1 MPGLAMAAGD
11 AATAAAAAQAA
22 ADEADREPLP
32 VRTAAAGHCRGL
44 ADDDPAPVLAAA
56 AYYQSASRLLEHALA
71 LEDAAVLLAARG
83 DLAAARQASVE
94 AVWGYRGLGAQWD
107 IRRTATRLRGYGIR
121 VGGRGPPAPPARP
134 WPAPP
139 HPET

>member
-11 AATAAAAAQAA
+11 AATAATATQAA

-56 AYYQSASRLLEHALA
+56 AYYQSAGRPLEHALA

-83 DLAAARQASVE
+83 DQAAARQASGE
-94 AVWGYRGLGAQWD
+94 AVWVYRGPGAQCR
-107 IRRTATRLRGYGIR
+107 IPRAATRPRGYGIR
-121 VGGRGPPAPPARP
+121 VRGRAPPAPSTP
-134 WPAPP
+134 
-139 HPET
+139 